1 MIMKKALQAAGLP
14 HEGKVSLPNVIAC
27 IFDAADEASSGLL
40 HHHEVMELLTSTLP
54 GMGLELWDIHM
65 LMSSAQENESGLI
78 EYKAFVQAAPEIVQA
93 LRLRRAAYTASGLPK
108 ATVTQEAVQICNG
121 EEINETVRTLTEIF
135 EQCADPTLEGLM
147 SRSCF
152 RDCLAC
158 RHDRVS
164 PQELQRLMQMM
175 PEDESGCVQYVELQA
190 NLEILR
196 AEAIHNAL
204 VETDIASLRKH
215 LILLLRR
222 HGLTSD
228 ATMPIWNLKKV
239 LLQADQLCLTRLQIH
254 VLLCMSIPN
263 MNGMVDI
270 NDFLKV
276 TCSVIPQ
283 MFDSEHFSN
292 FAQNAANEQADATR
306 RAELAELE
314 AMTKG
319 MQAAN
324 KNNEEEGP
332 PTEETVGEVDRE
344 QVEKSLTHAFSLLD
358 DGRRGSL
365 PAETM
370 FKALMSAD
378 QQVQSCQLSEP
389 ELRGLVAELVL
400 D

>member
-14 HEGKVSLPNVIAC
+14 HEGKVSLPNVVAC

-65 LMSSAQENESGLI
+65 LMSSAQENEEGLI
-78 EYKAFVQAAPEIVQA
+78 EYKTFVQAAPEIVQA
-93 LRLRRAAYTASGLPK
+93 LRLRRAAYTASGLPL
-108 ATVTQEAVQICNG
+108 ATVTQEAVQIVNG
-121 EEINETVRTLTEIF
+121 DEINETVRVLTELF
-135 EQCADPTLEGLM
+135 EQCADPSLEGLM

-152 RDCLAC
+152 HDCLAC
-158 RHDRVS
+158 RHDRIS

-175 PEDESGCVQYVELQA
+175 PEDEYGRVQYAELQP
-190 NLEILR
+190 NLENLR

-204 VETDIASLRKH
+204 VETDVESLRKH

-228 ATMPIWNLKKV
+228 GTMPIWNLKRV

-254 VLLCMSIPN
+254 VLLCMSVPN

-319 MQAAN
+319 LQAAN
-324 KNNEEEGP
+324 KNKEEGP

-358 DGRRGSL
+358 DGRRGVL
-365 PAETM
+365 PPDTIH
-370 FKALMSAD
+370 KVLTSAN
-378 QQVQSCQLSEP
+378 QEVQSCQLSDP
-389 ELRGLVAELVL
+389 ELRGLIAEIVV